1 MMDIDKKVKYYCS
14 LPYRIEIV
22 PIPEDLGGGYEAYL
36 PELGRNAMTGAGETP
51 EEALQSLREV
61 KVTVFTIALEEGE
74 TIQ

>member
-1 MMDIDKKVKYYCS
+1 
-14 LPYRIEIV
+14 
-22 PIPEDLGGGYEAYL
+22 
-36 PELGRNAMTGAGETP
+36 MTGAGETP